1 VETSDAAMEPQP
13 DNPQEELTVVP
24 YSSAGWSVVL
34 YSSRFVFVGKT
45 RLILAFRQN
54 SVGNAVLYNRR
65 NNQFQLSRNAH
76 SIENGVEPS
85 NSANALCPT
94 CHRPL
99 NEEEPRHAPAFM
111 DSEYFRLLSA
121 ANPAANAEDNNI
133 LSEDEVPPS
142 EVPFSSGHLP
152 QSAFNQGYFDQ

>member
-1 VETSDAAMEPQP
+1 MEPQP

-65 NNQFQLSRNAH
+65 NNEFQLSRNAH